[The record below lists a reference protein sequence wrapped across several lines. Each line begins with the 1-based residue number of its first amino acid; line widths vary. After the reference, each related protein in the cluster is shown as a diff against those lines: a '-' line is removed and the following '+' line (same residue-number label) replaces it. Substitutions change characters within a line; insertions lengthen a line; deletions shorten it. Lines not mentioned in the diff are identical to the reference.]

1 MRAPARVGQPH
12 RRLGWDVA
20 IGTDYV
26 VSLDALKGHSTP
38 DWPDLRGKLIVA
50 LEVPQ
55 FHPTSAGQPRKQQRA
70 IPCGFLC
77 QGVYH
82 ERMAPSANIW
92 NFSTDSHSMVHI
104 LCKPMATRRNRN
116 GRKHHKSGDRRPYR
130 APDPEPYQ
138 DRDHVSSPGSGGANL
153 DLRRRED
160 ASATAAGR
168 GRLVHCGDGPAGT
181 RSGWWLSPR
190 KCPMGDGDTQTHPGE
205 SPGGPRQN

>member
-55 FHPTSAGQPRKQQRA
+55 FHPTSAWHPRKKQPTITSR
-70 IPCGFLC
+70 FLW

-82 ERMAPSANIW
+82 N
-92 NFSTDSHSMVHI
+92 
-104 LCKPMATRRNRN
+104 
-116 GRKHHKSGDRRPYR
+116 
-130 APDPEPYQ
+130 
-138 DRDHVSSPGSGGANL
+138 
-153 DLRRRED
+153 
-160 ASATAAGR
+160 
-168 GRLVHCGDGPAGT
+168 
-181 RSGWWLSPR
+181 
-190 KCPMGDGDTQTHPGE
+190 
-205 SPGGPRQN
+205 